1 MGPWGLWAAGMGRW
15 NSQSW
20 QAPQEE
26 ALPPASQRC
35 PRGSPG
41 QQLTHSLPVSL
52 SSLSS
57 PTFFLFHEAVI
68 TLQPKEIGDPMVE
81 QGVYH
86 LVCPVC
92 PLSLLLCPEKAEM
105 LLDSFLDKYV
115 QSCRPQWPLLG
126 PTEGPDMA
134 CKEESG
140 LLDDLV

>member
-1 MGPWGLWAAGMGRW
+1 MGPTGSRDGPLELPELASSTGGGPAACFPEMPKRLPGP
-15 NSQSW
+15 
-20 QAPQEE
+20 A
-26 ALPPASQRC
+26 AHTLPPCVPLFS
-35 PRGSPG
+35 
-41 QQLTHSLPVSL
+41 LITH
-52 SSLSS
+52 
-57 PTFFLFHEAVI
+57 FFLFHEAVI